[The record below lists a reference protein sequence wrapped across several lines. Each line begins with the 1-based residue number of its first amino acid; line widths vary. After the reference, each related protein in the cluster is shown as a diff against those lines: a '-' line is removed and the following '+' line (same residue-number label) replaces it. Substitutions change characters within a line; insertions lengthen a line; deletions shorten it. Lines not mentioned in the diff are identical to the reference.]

1 MISRYH
7 DELIQEDKK
16 ERDKELERTYHPG
29 FFARIKRRIIN
40 FLKTIKDSI
49 MEIINTILLQVKG
62 MPGTGQILSSQD
74 KYVGRIQ
81 QSIAG
86 GIDASFEPLL
96 EKHIGKIVIA
106 VVLKG
111 NENVRLQGILK
122 EYTAEFIELLNVTC
136 PQPDGGARC
145 ADIIIPRKAGI
156 VRHGGE

>member
-1 MISRYH
+1 
-7 DELIQEDKK
+7 
-16 ERDKELERTYHPG
+16 
-29 FFARIKRRIIN
+29 
-40 FLKTIKDSI
+40 

-111 NENVRLQGILK
+111 NENVRLRAYSGVYRRVYRTAQRYVPAAGRRRKVRRYNNPEESGYCAARRRIREIIRKHGLATTRDFCLASTNRGIIRKHSLGNMGNHRREWFG
-122 EYTAEFIELLNVTC
+122 EY
-136 PQPDGGARC
+136 
-145 ADIIIPRKAGI
+145 
-156 VRHGGE
+156 GEQ